1 MLAAFRRLKSLLPK
15 QKRPSP
21 ASRRRAFSVE
31 ALETRCL
38 MAMDLFAAPTPQLF
52 VEQPAST
59 ADGSNVFVSSTGSV
73 ANAAAFSESLPMRG
87 DYGLTAEGEPAD
99 DLVGFAKALAATTT
113 VLFGADWHSGTTDQR
128 QLFQDGAKY
137 LPFVNVTNP
146 NRSPNQT
153 ASQNNITAYPTWVFP
168 DGSRLEGVQSLAT
181 ISLRSGVAIP
191 TSETPYLSQLNNTNV
206 GIGSPLHVPIDAYS
220 PTGRPLTVS
229 VASSNPSVIAASV
242 LTNNRSLQIKTDFGD
257 MVFEL
262 FEDKAPRAAGQVIQL
277 AQSNFY
283 DGIIFHRI
291 ISNFMIQG
299 GDPTG
304 TGTSGSTL
312 PVFNDQYHLD
322 LQHNRAGVLSYA
334 KAGDDTNNSQ
344 FFITAGPTRH
354 LDFNHSVFGQLVEG
368 NEVRQAISQTATA
381 AGDRPVNPVIMRDV
395 SVFEDAENAMLLLRS
410 LGAAGGT
417 SEITVTVSD
426 GQGNQ
431 SSRMFVA
438 TVVADVANGRPF
450 LNDIP
455 TLQATAGV
463 PLSYTLTSQDKES
476 NTPFY
481 DGLPLGEVEFDLTVN
496 SSTGVVN
503 FIAPPGFVGELEFL
517 VGVRQ
522 NEPANTSEI
531 WDTQVVKVQVD
542 LPPIDLKLGS
552 ASDSGVSNSDR
563 ITNASELTFTVTSVR
578 SGATVEILVGDQVVG
593 STTATGLTAQVVVPS
608 AAAIGQ
614 GSVAFVAR
622 RNVDGRIATSAPVN
636 VVLDHA
642 APLPLA
648 SGVFP
653 AIIAAGLAFELN
665 LSHSEEDQGLR
676 YALQNALDG
685 MTIAGSTGMVQW
697 TPGADQ
703 GGDHSFAVLLSDIA
717 GNTSSQSVIDIKVAT
732 APLASADTAHTLKNE
747 AVTIDVLSND
757 VDSGGGMDTASVQI
771 VESPSIGT
779 AEVLSDGRIRYV
791 PADNFVGQVQ
801 FKYVVA
807 EVYFGQYSSQ
817 ATVTVNI
824 RNSRWRNPQ
833 NHLDVSM
840 DGRVTAF
847 DALQIINY
855 LNSGQPSNLLDSN
868 ATAPPY
874 VDTNDD
880 LRVTALDALLVIN
893 FLNTPTQSG
902 GGEGEPLISDN
913 AKFPSRGQMNP
924 QDPLMMIAQWQQ
936 LPSITDRRLERPGTL
951 SLQNRN

>member
-1 MLAAFRRLKSLLPK
+1 MLTAFRRLKSLLPK
-15 QKRPSP
+15 QKRQSP
-21 ASRRRAFSVE
+21 ASRRRVFSVE

-38 MAMDLFAAPTPQLF
+38 MAMDVFATPTQQLS
-52 VEQPAST
+52 VEQPASS
-59 ADGSNVFVSSTGSV
+59 ADVSNVFISSTGSL
-73 ANAAAFSESLPMRG
+73 ANGAALSESLQMRG
-87 DYGLTAEGEPAD
+87 GEGLTAEGEPAD

-113 VLFGADWHSGTTDQR
+113 VLYGADWHTGTTDQR

-137 LPFVNVTNP
+137 LPFVNATNP

-153 ASQNNITAYPTWVFP
+153 ASQNNITVYPTWAFP

-191 TSETPYLSQLNNTNV
+191 TSETPYLTQLNNTNV

-229 VASSNPSVIAASV
+229 VTSSNPSVIAASV
-242 LTNNRSLQIKTDFGD
+242 LTNNRSLQIMTDFGD

-322 LQHNRAGVLSYA
+322 LQHNRTGVLSYA

-395 SVFEDAENAMLLLRS
+395 SVFEDAENAMLLLRP

-417 SEITVTVSD
+417 SDITVTVSD

-431 SSRMFVA
+431 SSRIFVA
-438 TVVADVANGRPF
+438 TVVADVASGRPF

-503 FIAPPGFVGELEFL
+503 LTVPPGFVGELEFL

-522 NEPANTSEI
+522 DEPANTSEI
-531 WDTQVVKVQVD
+531 WDTQVVKVQV
-542 LPPIDLKLGS
+542 
-552 ASDSGVSNSDR
+552 
-563 ITNASELTFTVTSVR
+563 
-578 SGATVEILVGDQVVG
+578 
-593 STTATGLTAQVVVPS
+593 
-608 AAAIGQ
+608 
-614 GSVAFVAR
+614 
-622 RNVDGRIATSAPVN
+622 
-636 VVLDHA
+636 
-642 APLPLA
+642 
-648 SGVFP
+648 
-653 AIIAAGLAFELN
+653 
-665 LSHSEEDQGLR
+665 
-676 YALQNALDG
+676 
-685 MTIAGSTGMVQW
+685 
-697 TPGADQ
+697 
-703 GGDHSFAVLLSDIA
+703 
-717 GNTSSQSVIDIKVAT
+717 AT
-732 APLASADTAHTLKNE
+732 APVANADNAHTLKNE
-747 AVTIDVLSND
+747 SVTIDVLSND
-757 VDSGGGMDTASVQI
+757 VDGGAGIDPASVQI
-771 VESPSIGT
+771 VEAPSSGT

-791 PADNFVGQVQ
+791 PTDNFVGQVQ
-801 FKYVVA
+801 FKYVA
-807 EVYFGQYSSQ
+807 ADDFERQSNQ

-824 RNSRWRNPQ
+824 RNSRWRNPL
-833 NHLDVSM
+833 NHLDVSR

-855 LNSGQPSNLLDSN
+855 LNSGQPSNLPDSN
-868 ATAPPY
+868 ATTPPY
-874 VDTNDD
+874 VDPNDD

-893 FLNTPTQSG
+893 FLNTPTQGVGS
-902 GGEGEPLISDN
+902 EGEPLVTDN
-913 AKFPSRGQMNP
+913 ATYPSGGQLNSQNP
-924 QDPLMMIAQWQQ
+924 PMAIAQWQQ
-936 LPSITDRRLERPGTL
+936 LPSIPDRKLYSDAVATNLADHLAIQAAP
-951 SLQNRN
+951 LQNSLGAVLPLQQQTVQQPDSAGSSRDTKPSESEVSERSQASCLGEWQLRIYRSYRRQTVVVDQVHRPPSGDGSYISAPRLNQPQSR

>member
-1 MLAAFRRLKSLLPK
+1 
-15 QKRPSP
+15 
-21 ASRRRAFSVE
+21 
-31 ALETRCL
+31 
-38 MAMDLFAAPTPQLF
+38 
-52 VEQPAST
+52 
-59 ADGSNVFVSSTGSV
+59 
-73 ANAAAFSESLPMRG
+73 
-87 DYGLTAEGEPAD
+87 
-99 DLVGFAKALAATTT
+99 
-113 VLFGADWHSGTTDQR
+113 
-128 QLFQDGAKY
+128 
-137 LPFVNVTNP
+137 
-146 NRSPNQT
+146 
-153 ASQNNITAYPTWVFP
+153 
-168 DGSRLEGVQSLAT
+168 LEGVQSLAT

-191 TSETPYLSQLNNTNV
+191 TSETPYLTQLNNTNV

-229 VASSNPSVIAASV
+229 VTSSNPSVIAASV
-242 LTNNRSLQIKTDFGD
+242 LTNNRSLQIMTDFGD

-322 LQHNRAGVLSYA
+322 LQHNRTGVLSYA

-395 SVFEDAENAMLLLRS
+395 SVFEDAENAMLLLRP

-417 SEITVTVSD
+417 SDITVTVSD

-431 SSRMFVA
+431 SSRIFVA
-438 TVVADVANGRPF
+438 TVVADVASGRPF

-503 FIAPPGFVGELEFL
+503 LTVPPGFVGELEFL

-522 NEPANTSEI
+522 DEPANTSEI
-531 WDTQVVKVQVD
+531 WDTQVVKVQV
-542 LPPIDLKLGS
+542 
-552 ASDSGVSNSDR
+552 
-563 ITNASELTFTVTSVR
+563 
-578 SGATVEILVGDQVVG
+578 
-593 STTATGLTAQVVVPS
+593 
-608 AAAIGQ
+608 
-614 GSVAFVAR
+614 
-622 RNVDGRIATSAPVN
+622 
-636 VVLDHA
+636 
-642 APLPLA
+642 
-648 SGVFP
+648 
-653 AIIAAGLAFELN
+653 
-665 LSHSEEDQGLR
+665 
-676 YALQNALDG
+676 
-685 MTIAGSTGMVQW
+685 
-697 TPGADQ
+697 
-703 GGDHSFAVLLSDIA
+703 
-717 GNTSSQSVIDIKVAT
+717 AT
-732 APLASADTAHTLKNE
+732 APVANADNAHTLKNE
-747 AVTIDVLSND
+747 SVTIDVLSND
-757 VDSGGGMDTASVQI
+757 VDGGAGIDPASVQI
-771 VESPSIGT
+771 VEAPSSGT

-791 PADNFVGQVQ
+791 PTDNFVGQVQ
-801 FKYVVA
+801 FKYVA
-807 EVYFGQYSSQ
+807 ADDFERQSNQ

-824 RNSRWRNPQ
+824 RNSRWRNPL
-833 NHLDVSM
+833 NHLDVSR

-855 LNSGQPSNLLDSN
+855 LNSGQPSNLPDSN
-868 ATAPPY
+868 ATTPPY
-874 VDTNDD
+874 VDPNDD

-893 FLNTPTQSG
+893 FLNTPTQGVGS
-902 GGEGEPLISDN
+902 EGEPLVTDN
-913 AKFPSRGQMNP
+913 ATYPSGGQLNSQNP
-924 QDPLMMIAQWQQ
+924 PMAIAQWQQ
-936 LPSITDRRLERPGTL
+936 LPSIPDRKLYSDAVATNLADHLAIQAAP
-951 SLQNRN
+951 LQNSLGAVLPLQQQTVQQPDSAGSSRDTKPSESEVSERSQASCLGEWQLRIYRSYRRQTVVVDQVHRPPSGDGSYISAPRLNQPQSR